1 MGRANSLKKTLV
13 LGKIEGRRR
22 RGRQRMRR
30 LDGITDSMDM
40 SLNTLREIVKDR
52 EAWCA
57 AVHGLSRSWILLNNW
72 TTIAMT
78 SWNPE
83 QRVIG
88 TRTALVILLARTIVI
103 IQIIIK
109 KKNSNIFFLSTMVGN
124 VCVLEDLV
132 AVRNWARSPSSVLE
146 RYCALLVHFKEAFNR
161 EIGLLNSWM
170 MRESLGKAEIWQRDR
185 ERNNKRNDSEVEL
198 GFVYLNALLQVQY

>member
-1 MGRANSLKKTLV
+1 
-13 LGKIEGRRR
+13 
-22 RGRQRMRR
+22 
-30 LDGITDSMDM
+30 
-40 SLNTLREIVKDR
+40 
-52 EAWCA
+52 
-57 AVHGLSRSWILLNNW
+57 
-72 TTIAMT
+72 
-78 SWNPE
+78 
-83 QRVIG
+83 
-88 TRTALVILLARTIVI
+88 
-103 IQIIIK
+103 
-109 KKNSNIFFLSTMVGN
+109 MVGN